1 MTFNEQPHNWWLQFK
16 FGSLTIVAAVP
27 VARATFGAISPMAQ
41 FGGGPGG
48 MPPGVPPGAEVP
60 EDNDQRGAGV
70 SATAAAGEVSARPP
84 LRRHVRQMQAFLKKF
99 WKEQSIDMEQLEIT
113 SEQSFKTHND
123 LPLARIKRIMKSD
136 EDVRMISARARV
148 KSTRCPLLS
157 TVAAQAEAPV
167 LFAKA
172 CELFILELTL
182 RSWCYSEQ
190 SKRVHPASHMI
201 RDAARP
207 PADARLRRCARR
219 RIRRGSCARTNR
231 RKTLQKEDISAAIHK
246 TENFDFLVDSVG
258 RSAPPPPPQP

>member
-1 MTFNEQPHNWWLQFK
+1 
-16 FGSLTIVAAVP
+16 
-27 VARATFGAISPMAQ
+27 MAQ

-70 SATAAAGEVSARPP
+70 SAPAAAGEVSARPP

-148 KSTRCPLLS
+148 KSTRCPFLS

-201 RDAARP
+201 RDPARP
-207 PADARLRRCARR
+207 PADT
-219 RIRRGSCARTNR
+219 RGSSMRAPNDSRGLMRADEQAQDAAEGGHQCRDPQDGELRLPRRQRRPLRAAAAAAALTARADVSIR
-231 RKTLQKEDISAAIHK
+231 L
-246 TENFDFLVDSVG
+246 LVSPRPRV
-258 RSAPPPPPQP
+258 PPASPASY